1 MKIRIE
7 RLSDRVNLLDAM
19 LLEHAH
25 QWTIGQLHALAHCLG
40 RRIRG
45 FRRGLEAK
53 LETVSHS
60 QQLRQQL
67 FGRVLEAARR
77 IAFEPPPRVLKIG
90 PRATG
95 PRKYLGDARGWWEG
109 HTLEIGSASW
119 RERVCQYV

>member
-25 QWTIGQLHALAHCLG
+25 QLTIGQLHALAHCLG

-60 QQLRQQL
+60 QQLCQQH
-67 FGRVLEAARR
+67 FGRVRQKSEERR
-77 IAFEPPPRVLKIG
+77 VGQGWVSKCSYRWLPYNVKEKQQ
-90 PRATG
+90 
-95 PRKYLGDARGWWEG
+95 KYKKLN
-109 HTLEIGSASW
+109 T
-119 RERVCQYV
+119 